1 MGTHYPAMVL
11 VEVKALLHEE
21 ALVEVEAIALV

>member
-1 MGTHYPAMVL
+1 MGKHYPAMVL

-21 ALVEVEAIALV
+21 ALVEVEAMAVL

>member
-1 MGTHYPAMVL
+1 MGTHYPAMIL

-21 ALVEVEAIALV
+21 ALVEVEAMAVL